1 MMNKNKFRAFLPVLV
16 FFIALN
22 GFFISAK
29 NMLIRWGIDQETVL
43 LGNLFL
49 LLITLISFFLALRG
63 LKNPNPHAFV
73 RSVYASM
80 LLKLFLCIV
89 VVFLYLFLN
98 QKSYNKPALFTCM
111 GLYLVY
117 SFLEVSILMKLVK
130 GKVNG

>member
-1 MMNKNKFRAFLPVLV
+1 MKKNKFRAFLPVTI

-22 GFFISAK
+22 GFFLSGK
-29 NMLIRWGIDQETVL
+29 KWLDGWGIEQDTVII
-43 LGNLFL
+43 GNLIL
-49 LLITLISFFLALRG
+49 ALITFFSYFLALRG

-80 LLKLFLCIV
+80 LLKLFLTIV
-89 VVFLYLFLN
+89 IVFLYVFLN
-98 QKSYNKPALFTCM
+98 QKTYNKPGLFTCM

-130 GKVNG
+130 GNVNG